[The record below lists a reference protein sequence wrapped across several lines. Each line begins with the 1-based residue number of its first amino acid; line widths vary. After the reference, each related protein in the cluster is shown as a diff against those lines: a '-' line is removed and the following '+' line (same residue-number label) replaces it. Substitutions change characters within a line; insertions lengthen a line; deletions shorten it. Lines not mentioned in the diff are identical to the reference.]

1 MMNDQPLLKNITIGT
16 VCFLLALA
24 SPAALSG
31 DIEAGRLLAAV
42 CNHCHQDN
50 NTGSIPKIAG
60 QHENYLIEQLLAYRT
75 GKRKNKIMETVVN
88 RLKGERDINDLAAY
102 YASLPPPM
110 TDNKTAQQNSL
121 GHDVFRNKIRCDQ
134 CHGAN
139 GEGDPLAK
147 PIIPAIA
154 GQNKDYIVKRLM
166 DFQTQGPHQAPNSP
180 MPQVAKQLDI
190 IDIFS
195 VSEYVND
202 M

>member
-1 MMNDQPLLKNITIGT
+1 MINDQPLLKSITIAT
-16 VCFLLALA
+16 ISLLLTLA

-42 CNHCHQDN
+42 CNHCHLDN
-50 NTGSIPKIAG
+50 NSSSIPKISG
-60 QHENYLIEQLLAYRT
+60 QHENYLAEQMLAYRS
-75 GKRKNKIMETVVN
+75 GKRKDKIMETVVS
-88 RLKGERDINDLAAY
+88 RLKGESDISDLAAY
-102 YASLPPPM
+102 YASLPPVA
-110 TDNKTAQQNSL
+110 DNKTTQQNSL

-139 GEGDPLAK
+139 GEGNPLAK

-166 DFQTQGPHQAPNSP
+166 EFQTQGPHQVPNSP